1 METIEILL
9 ATYNGEKYIKEQ
21 LDSILKQ
28 EYDNWIV
35 RACDDASS
43 DKTYAILMEYKNAYP
58 TKFIVERNEKGNIYH
73 IYQSVSGRF

>member
-35 RACDDASS
+35 RMLQ
-43 DKTYAILMEYKNAYP
+43 AIRHMP
-58 TKFIVERNEKGNIYH
+58 F
-73 IYQSVSGRF
+73 